1 VIEKSYPLGHGPYRT
16 PPRNV
21 TDSATQGREQA
32 LATTGSWLSD
42 FICQPNEDVGR
53 PGPVCPFVGPS
64 LQAGTLR
71 VEVMSGYSK
80 ADAPIIHA
88 LISDMVTMF
97 RETKW
102 QHSNPTMHAL
112 LFVLPDLPQQ
122 SWSLLDECQFAV
134 KPTLAEQ
141 GLMLGQFHPEC
152 TEPAARNNDFLVARS
167 PIPMLALRNMAFHDI
182 LFLRHDARCFNAY
195 DQRFGPAYE
204 RHSNIPELFRQTY
217 AEAKDGFASSGNG
230 TL

>member
-1 VIEKSYPLGHGPYRT
+1 VIEQSYPLGQRPYGT
-16 PPRNV
+16 APRNG
-21 TDSATQGREQA
+21 AGGGIEEREQV
-32 LATTGSWLSD
+32 LAIAGKWLSD

-71 VEVMSGYSK
+71 VEVRPGCEE
-80 ADAPIIHA
+80 ADTAMIHA
-88 LISDMVTMF
+88 LISDMLTMF

-112 LFVLPDLPQQ
+112 LLLLPDLPQR
-122 SWSLLDECQFAV
+122 SWRLLDECQLAV
-134 KPTLAEQ
+134 KPALAEQ

-152 TEPAARNNDFLVARS
+152 TERAARNSEFQVARS

-182 LFLRHDARCFNAY
+182 LFLHHEARCFNAY

-217 AEAKDGFASSGNG
+217 AEAKGRITSDEYS
-230 TL
+230 